1 MRTGRRCVVVVQ
13 NGRYVGLVTINELK
27 QVASDRWPLTTVAR
41 IAVPFERVRT
51 VSPHTP
57 LNEAMEL
64 MAAGDINQ
72 LPVISNGKLVGVLTH
87 S

>member
-1 MRTGRRCVVVVQ
+1 M
-13 NGRYVGLVTINELK
+13 
-27 QVASDRWPLTTVAR
+27 AR

-51 VSPHTP
+51 VSPDTP

-72 LPVISNGKLVGVLTH
+72 LPVISNGTLVGVLSRSQVLQFLQTRAELKAA
-87 S
+87 